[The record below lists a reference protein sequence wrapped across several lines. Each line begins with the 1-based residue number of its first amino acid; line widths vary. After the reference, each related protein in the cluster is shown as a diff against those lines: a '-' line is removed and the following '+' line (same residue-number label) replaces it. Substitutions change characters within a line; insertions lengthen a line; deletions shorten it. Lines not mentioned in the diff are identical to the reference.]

1 MGTFILISFEGY
13 YFMSMNDGF
22 LELVDHP
29 NMAKEFATELDA
41 IRYMMQLGINEVHFS
56 IVSRKEHMELYE
68 KKEYTP
74 KRRYEDGD
82 RSSDVIEKIRPSWIE
97 R

>member
-1 MGTFILISFEGY
+1 
-13 YFMSMNDGF
+13 MNDGF

-41 IRYMMQLGINEVHFS
+41 VRYMMQLGINEVRFS
-56 IVSRKEHMELYE
+56 VVSRKDHMELYE
-68 KKEYTP
+68 KIECAF

-82 RSSDVIEKIRPSWIE
+82 LSPDVIEKIRPSWIE
-97 R
+97 S